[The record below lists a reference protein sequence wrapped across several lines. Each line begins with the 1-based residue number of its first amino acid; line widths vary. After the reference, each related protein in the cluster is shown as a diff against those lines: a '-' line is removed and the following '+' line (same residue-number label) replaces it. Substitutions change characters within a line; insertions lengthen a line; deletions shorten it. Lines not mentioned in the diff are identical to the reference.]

1 MIGIRDLQR
10 SFTVEPDEKHID
22 DLRVVPLSE
31 SPWVPE
37 AQLSAQDRQRL
48 ERIAPSDSTAADR
61 TFYAADTASS
71 DHKYSHSRST
81 SYSTP
86 LYSSEPK
93 FVQSPDPQSTAFG
106 HINSPGLPSI
116 QHAHYP
122 HGHPPPIFPSPQYMD
137 AVQVREARDE
147 KAELDTSGPPSWLGI
162 FFDLAWTMT
171 FSNLSNSTALTSIGS
186 LINYGIFFSLAWMS
200 WTAQVLYD
208 VKFYSN
214 DWYHRGTLVI
224 QLITFGALS
233 AFTKDFDAFNEQ
245 IDPHAVLL
253 EDFTEVNYSRKTNLG
268 ISGLFA
274 GARLLLVISYVRVLW
289 YLPKYPSARKMRKRL
304 YIQIGGYI
312 ASVILFTLAF
322 VAVKYNLSLSVR
334 PIKLVLWLGAFIIE
348 ILVYLLVPDV
358 DGRLLVNVDTMGERI
373 SGLTTVILGEGVNN
387 LGQTLILTASTTG
400 FDARLGGIILTLGLV
415 IFFAFLLYFDGLRR
429 HTPSTRR
436 RSRFNVLMHFP
447 VHFAIIVLLQSL
459 NNNFIYI
466 SLRDQSLW
474 FAAQLENVNGPNGP
488 ETFTKAFRNIG
499 INVKATIEAGI
510 ARQQKANGGQ
520 PTTDEDLAEIVRMLT
535 AQAILSV
542 FQNFDQVSD
551 DMATN
556 FTDYIHSFN
565 YTARAESGNSINP
578 QLSALVD
585 KQLEGLE
592 SSSLWIPLTAGAY
605 LFFLALI
612 AIINAWIPQHRYIWF
627 AALSRA
633 AMGILVAVVAVV
645 RFHPNAWEYLH
656 SNGLL
661 AGIVAVTFITQFFID
676 QIVICVAARKHK
688 VWKRLGWAQP
698 VVYERL

>member
-1 MIGIRDLQR
+1 MVGLQVLRR

-86 LYSSEPK
+86 LY
-93 FVQSPDPQSTAFG
+93 T
-106 HINSPGLPSI
+106 
-116 QHAHYP
+116 
-122 HGHPPPIFPSPQYMD
+122 
-137 AVQVREARDE
+137 RDE

-245 IDPHAVLL
+245 IDPHAVTL

-322 VAVKYNLSLSVR
+322 VAVKYDLSLSVR
-334 PIKLVLWLGAFIIE
+334 PIKLVLWLGAFVVE
-348 ILVYLLVPDV
+348 IAVYLFIPDV
-358 DGRLLVNVDTMGERI
+358 DGSLLVNVDTMGERI
-373 SGLTTVILGEGVNN
+373 SGLTTVILGEGLNS
-387 LGQTLILTASTTG
+387 LGQTLILIASGTG
-400 FDARLGGIILTLGLV
+400 FGARLGAIILTLGLI

-429 HTPSTRR
+429 RTPSTRR
-436 RSRFNVLMHFP
+436 RSRFNVLLHFP

-466 SLRDQSLW
+466 SLRDQSVW
-474 FAAQLENVNGPNGP
+474 FVQQLDKVSGPNGQ
-488 ETFTKAFRNIG
+488 EVFTKAFRNIG
-499 INVKATIEAGI
+499 INVNATIEAGI

-520 PTTDEDLAEIVRMLT
+520 PTSDEDVNEIVRMLT
-535 AQAILSV
+535 AQAVLNI
-542 FQNFDQVSD
+542 FQNFDEVSD
-551 DMATN
+551 NMTTV
-556 FTDYIHSFN
+556 FSDYIYSFN
-565 YTARAESGNSINP
+565 SSARADNGTGFSV
-578 QLSALVD
+578 QLDELVEQ
-585 KQLEGLE
+585 QLAGL
-592 SSSLWIPLTAGAY
+592 SRSSLWIVLAAGAY
-605 LFFLALI
+605 LFFLAMI
-612 AIINAWIPQHRYIWF
+612 AVINAWVPQHRYIWF
-627 AALSRA
+627 AALTRA
-633 AMGILVAVVAVV
+633 AMGVLVAAVAIVKV
-645 RFHPNAWEYLH
+645 NPQAWEYLH

-661 AGIVAVTFITQFFID
+661 AGIVAITFVIQFFID
-676 QIVICVAARKHK
+676 QIVICVASRKHK
-688 VWKRLGWAQP
+688 TWNRLGWAQP
-698 VVYERL
+698 VVYGQ